1 MPVGAPQKYWVLF
14 MNMSLQ
20 SILIDA
26 FTFRIRCWVAF
37 EIWGKDYGS
46 PFLYLLHGSNMGMK
60 KIQGG
65 SSYFGSV
72 VMNPTSIPEDAGSIL
87 GLAQ

>member
-46 PFLYLLHGSNMGMK
+46 PFLYLLHGK
-60 KIQGG
+60 
-65 SSYFGSV
+65 
-72 VMNPTSIPEDAGSIL
+72 
-87 GLAQ
+87 